1 MREQVAGRAD
11 GEGGLAKQR
20 GSRAVVVRPRDS
32 GAWRAVPGGEHP
44 VGLLVLRS
52 HERDTCG
59 MFRSLAQVHSGE
71 ARASACFGRAEHS
84 RHSALAGL
92 DLVEVRPLASTDMV
106 GKERVDQPTE
116 TTATESSFETQP
128 TKEG

>member
-1 MREQVAGRAD
+1 
-11 GEGGLAKQR
+11 
-20 GSRAVVVRPRDS
+20 
-32 GAWRAVPGGEHP
+32 
-44 VGLLVLRS
+44 
-52 HERDTCG
+52 
-59 MFRSLAQVHSGE
+59 
-71 ARASACFGRAEHS
+71 
-84 RHSALAGL
+84 L